1 MLLILIVGY
10 MISYKKNVH
19 HVMVL
24 PIGLL
29 INVVL
34 LLNIM
39 TEMLVKIL
47 ILQLFLIV
55 KNFN

>member
-1 MLLILIVGY
+1 MPLILIVGY